1 FGVLFQVA
9 TRGQRVARA
18 LPEAADVQQ
27 RIRVAVDMLRRDLLA
42 AGAGPA
48 GGPDSGP
55 LDRYF
60 AAIIPARTGD
70 KDADAELTYF
80 TDRISIL
87 AVPEGGIA
95 ARLATDMVGPTADV
109 PIDRARPGCGSSGL
123 CGFLPGTR
131 SVIFDGAGLAAG
143 VDVF

>member
-1 FGVLFQVA
+1 MIRTRSQAGFSLVEMLVAVAISAATFGVLFQVA
-9 TRGQRVARA
+9 ARSQRVARA

-48 GGPDSGP
+48 NGPDSGP

-60 AAIIPARTGD
+60 ASIIPARTGD
-70 KDADAELTYF
+70 RGADAELTYF

-87 AVPEGGIA
+87 AVPEGA
-95 ARLATDMVGPTADV
+95 LAMRLAA
-109 PIDRARPGCGSSGL
+109 
-123 CGFLPGTR
+123 
-131 SVIFDGAGLAAG
+131 
-143 VDVF
+143 